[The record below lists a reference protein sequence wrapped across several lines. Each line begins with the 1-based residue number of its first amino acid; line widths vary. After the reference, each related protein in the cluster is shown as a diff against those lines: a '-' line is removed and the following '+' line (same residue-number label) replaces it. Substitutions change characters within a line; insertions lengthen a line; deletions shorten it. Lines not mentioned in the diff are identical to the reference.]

1 MRILLD
7 ENIPRQLKSDFRDF
21 EIFTVRDKGWEG
33 VKNGVLLGLMLENNF
48 DALITFDK
56 NLQHQ
61 QNFSKYSIAVF
72 VLNSSINTYI
82 ELTKLTPQIKDLINK
97 GNLQSGPLIIK

>member
-33 VKNGVLLGLMLENNF
+33 VKNGVLLSLMLENNF

-61 QNFSKYSIAVF
+61 KKLFKVLYSSFRSKF
-72 VLNSSINTYI
+72 HN
-82 ELTKLTPQIKDLINK
+82 
-97 GNLQSGPLIIK
+97 